1 MLLITMETFDLLDI
15 QRTRHPNLNIYT
27 YVSKTLNVEWRLV
40 YFLIT
45 GSFSQHVEKVGS
57 CPSIAPDHKTI
68 YLDLALPQNTKRGP
82 GFWKFNNLLLN
93 DEEYLFT
100 IHQLIRRLHEK
111 YFQLEDKSLVWEL
124 IKMEIRQNTIS
135 YAKRKARNMSLH
147 EDELHKRMDKLDQII
162 CNSNDL
168 QNIED
173 TLKEYDALKA
183 EVNTIY
189 EQKGKAAM
197 FRSKCRWIEE
207 GERPTKYF
215 FNLEK
220 QNFKRKTITELRLE
234 DNKIVSD
241 KDEILKSIEDFY
253 GNLYKSKG
261 PLPEAEFHPFTS
273 ELNLP
278 KISDDERGMLEGLFS
293 FEECKEAL
301 KCLNDNKSP
310 GEDGFTVEFF
320 ECFFN
325 VIGSDLVESFNYAH
339 EKGQLSISQKRALLH
354 LFLNKILIYWTSKI
368 GGQSLYS
375 TPTTRAQRKL
385 WQGEL
390 KKYFQELSILIKQ
403 DLSEASTLAR
413 T

>member
-27 YVSKTLNVEWRLV
+27 YVSKTLNIKSRLD

-45 GSFSQHVEKVGS
+45 GSFSQHVKKVGN

-68 YLDLALPQNTKRGP
+68 HLDLALPQNTKRGA

-100 IHQLIRRLHEK
+100 IHQLILRLHEK

-135 YAKRKARNMSLH
+135 YAKRKARNMSLR
-147 EDELHKRMDKLDQII
+147 EDELHKRMEKLDQII

-173 TLKEYDALKA
+173 TLKEYDSLKA
-183 EVNTIY
+183 EVNIIY
-189 EQKGKAAM
+189 KQKGKAAM

-220 QNFKRKTITELRLE
+220 QNFKRKTITELRL
-234 DNKIVSD
+234 
-241 KDEILKSIEDFY
+241 
-253 GNLYKSKG
+253 
-261 PLPEAEFHPFTS
+261 
-273 ELNLP
+273 
-278 KISDDERGMLEGLFS
+278 
-293 FEECKEAL
+293 
-301 KCLNDNKSP
+301 
-310 GEDGFTVEFF
+310 
-320 ECFFN
+320 
-325 VIGSDLVESFNYAH
+325 
-339 EKGQLSISQKRALLH
+339 
-354 LFLNKILIYWTSKI
+354 
-368 GGQSLYS
+368 
-375 TPTTRAQRKL
+375 
-385 WQGEL
+385 
-390 KKYFQELSILIKQ
+390 
-403 DLSEASTLAR
+403 
-413 T
+413 

>member
-1 MLLITMETFDLLDI
+1 METFDLLPI

-27 YVSKTLNVEWRLV
+27 YISKTINVKSRLD

-45 GSFSQHVEKVGS
+45 GSFSQHVKKVGN

-93 DEEYLFT
+93 DEEYLFA
-100 IHQLIRRLHEK
+100 IHQLIPRLHEK
-111 YFQLEDKSLVWEL
+111 YFQLEDKRLVWEL

-135 YAKRKARNMSLH
+135 YAKRKARNMSLR
-147 EDELHKRMDKLDQII
+147 EDELHKRMEKLDQII

-173 TLKEYDALKA
+173 TLKEYDSLKA
-183 EVNTIY
+183 EVNIIY
-189 EQKGKAAM
+189 KQKGKAAM
-197 FRSKCRWIEE
+197 FRSECRWIEE

-234 DNKIVSD
+234 DDKIVSD
-241 KDEILKSIEDFY
+241 EKEILKSIEDFY
-253 GNLYKSKG
+253 GNLYKFRG
-261 PLPEAEFHPFTS
+261 PLSEAEFHQFTS

-278 KISDDERGMLEGLFS
+278 KISDDERGMLEGLLS

-310 GEDGFTVEFF
+310 GEDGFTVEFLSAF
-320 ECFFN
+320 
-325 VIGSDLVESFNYAH
+325 LTSF
-339 EKGQLSISQKRALLH
+339 AL
-354 LFLNKILIYWTSKI
+354 IW
-368 GGQSLYS
+368 
-375 TPTTRAQRKL
+375 
-385 WQGEL
+385 
-390 KKYFQELSILIKQ
+390 
-403 DLSEASTLAR
+403 
-413 T
+413 